1 MGEGATIEIANAGT
15 AHAHAHESVPNG
27 LFGTIFVGELPTPAG
42 SSISGIAVPADMVIA
57 QDLPMVL
64 NDAGV
69 IGLSLDGKSFPVVV
83 T

>member
-1 MGEGATIEIANAGT
+1 MHQSRFRQTPRNFGRGDINA
-15 AHAHAHESVPNG
+15 E
-27 LFGTIFVGELPTPAG
+27 TPAG

-69 IGLSLDGKSFPVVV
+69 IGLSLNGKSFPVVV